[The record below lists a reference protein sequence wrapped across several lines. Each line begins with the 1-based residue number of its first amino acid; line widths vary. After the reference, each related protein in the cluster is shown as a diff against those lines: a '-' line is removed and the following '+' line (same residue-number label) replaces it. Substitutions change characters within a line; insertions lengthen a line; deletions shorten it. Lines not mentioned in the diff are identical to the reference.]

1 MYHVSELEE
10 GQVFF
15 SGFHDMTSDQV
26 KSFAAEYDPQALHL
40 SDANIDH
47 GPLVA
52 SGWHTAATTMRLFL
66 EAMPLT
72 TDRVGA
78 EVSGL
83 NWLRPVMSTDRL
95 RVKATIQSIHQSS
108 SRRGLVILKVL
119 LETFNQTGD
128 LVQSMTPTMLV
139 RSTEKDSK

>member
-1 MYHVSELEE
+1 
-10 GQVFF
+10 
-15 SGFHDMTSDQV
+15 
-26 KSFAAEYDPQALHL
+26 
-40 SDANIDH
+40 
-47 GPLVA
+47 
-52 SGWHTAATTMRLFL
+52 
-66 EAMPLT
+66 
-72 TDRVGA
+72 
-78 EVSGL
+78 
-83 NWLRPVMSTDRL
+83 MSTDRL